1 LLNKKG
7 VLHSDQQLFNGGS
20 ADSQTT
26 TYSSNMAK
34 FFTDFSAA
42 MVKMSNISPL
52 TGSNGQIRKNCRKV
66 N

>member
-1 LLNKKG
+1 
-7 VLHSDQQLFNGGS
+7 LFNGGS